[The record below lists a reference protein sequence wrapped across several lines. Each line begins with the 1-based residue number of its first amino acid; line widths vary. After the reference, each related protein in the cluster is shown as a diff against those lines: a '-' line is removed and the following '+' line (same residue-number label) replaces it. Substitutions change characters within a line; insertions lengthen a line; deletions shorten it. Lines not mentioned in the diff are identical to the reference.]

1 MVVGIAADTRP
12 EERVEEAVWEG
23 RKVVRTAET
32 HQTDQ
37 SLA

>member
-1 MVVGIAADTRP
+1 MVVGIAADTRL
-12 EERVEEAVWEG
+12 EESVEEAVWKG
-23 RKVVRTAET
+23 RKVVRT